1 MDEKHYSAQAAA
13 SDPADGVREESAS
26 SHFLPFDLFEEHEL
40 IEAFGHLPQ
49 EVRPIFAY
57 MHNGMLEVLD
67 VLLQGRDPVEVLQ
80 RELDEPS
87 DVNGLQ
93 IVECRKIRD
102 FLKEDAAAFEARR
115 GGVDMRVQ
123 RDILDNAIIG
133 LNHTIHTASLVS
145 ALDALC
151 RALDKLG
158 LSGEARQ
165 EWHARLEQFGLDES
179 AIVRLIAIREDGAL
193 WNDLEDLLAREQEPP
208 AGLMEML
215 REHFEKN
222 LEVDSVVITAEEILS
237 TARTLSKNGRQ
248 RFAFIHNELLQ
259 AGLKRAQGNVN
270 DWIAALRT
278 NMDDA
283 PAARKAVTGQI
294 LESIKASDA
303 LRKELKNFD
312 PASLPEELD
321 EAVRPL
327 AKAFA
332 KHGDQYPVYIVL
344 AHLVRACCR
353 AQGKDD
359 CELLNVLVRAVGEG
373 TPAFSAGIMVTQLFN
388 LVTDEQ
394 LKRLALSYEAYRREH
409 EDEYGED
416 EEDDYEE
423 ESCFDDAD
431 ALLSDVRSSLAEMD
445 FYRASFIVQATFH
458 AAHELLMDKQLS
470 KTFVKTVDLESGE
483 ERMLR
488 LEMEPAGEFF
498 LGMPQ
503 ARIPEARF
511 QDLFERKDGMS
522 EEEAIGRWLRSIE
535 GLDAALENIDRE
547 DARLLQGALYYLGIL
562 AHYMLELSPK
572 QQKRLSKLIEAPF
585 ESQAFLFSVAAW
597 FADESEYARREHA
610 KYAGESAED

>member
-165 EWHARLEQFGLDES
+165 EWHARLELFGLDES
-179 AIVRLIAIREDGAL
+179 AIERLIAIREDGAL

-259 AGLKRAQGNVN
+259 VGLKRAQGNVN

-278 NMDDA
+278 N
-283 PAARKAVTGQI
+283 I
-294 LESIKASDA
+294 L
-303 LRKELKNFD
+303 NF
-312 PASLPEELD
+312 P
-321 EAVRPL
+321 
-327 AKAFA
+327 
-332 KHGDQYPVYIVL
+332 G
-344 AHLVRACCR
+344 
-353 AQGKDD
+353 
-359 CELLNVLVRAVGEG
+359 
-373 TPAFSAGIMVTQLFN
+373 
-388 LVTDEQ
+388 
-394 LKRLALSYEAYRREH
+394 
-409 EDEYGED
+409 
-416 EEDDYEE
+416 
-423 ESCFDDAD
+423 
-431 ALLSDVRSSLAEMD
+431 
-445 FYRASFIVQATFH
+445 
-458 AAHELLMDKQLS
+458 
-470 KTFVKTVDLESGE
+470 
-483 ERMLR
+483 
-488 LEMEPAGEFF
+488 
-498 LGMPQ
+498 LG
-503 ARIPEARF
+503 
-511 QDLFERKDGMS
+511 
-522 EEEAIGRWLRSIE
+522 
-535 GLDAALENIDRE
+535 
-547 DARLLQGALYYLGIL
+547 
-562 AHYMLELSPK
+562 
-572 QQKRLSKLIEAPF
+572 
-585 ESQAFLFSVAAW
+585 
-597 FADESEYARREHA
+597 
-610 KYAGESAED
+610 

>member
-13 SDPADGVREESAS
+13 SDPADDVREESAS

-294 LESIKASDA
+294 LESINLSSSSYFM
-303 LRKELKNFD
+303 NTCTGYSI
-312 PASLPEELD
+312 PA
-321 EAVRPL
+321 A
-327 AKAFA
+327 
-332 KHGDQYPVYIVL
+332 
-344 AHLVRACCR
+344 
-353 AQGKDD
+353 
-359 CELLNVLVRAVGEG
+359 
-373 TPAFSAGIMVTQLFN
+373 
-388 LVTDEQ
+388 
-394 LKRLALSYEAYRREH
+394 
-409 EDEYGED
+409 
-416 EEDDYEE
+416 
-423 ESCFDDAD
+423 
-431 ALLSDVRSSLAEMD
+431 
-445 FYRASFIVQATFH
+445 
-458 AAHELLMDKQLS
+458 
-470 KTFVKTVDLESGE
+470 
-483 ERMLR
+483 
-488 LEMEPAGEFF
+488 
-498 LGMPQ
+498 
-503 ARIPEARF
+503 
-511 QDLFERKDGMS
+511 
-522 EEEAIGRWLRSIE
+522 
-535 GLDAALENIDRE
+535 
-547 DARLLQGALYYLGIL
+547 
-562 AHYMLELSPK
+562 
-572 QQKRLSKLIEAPF
+572 
-585 ESQAFLFSVAAW
+585 
-597 FADESEYARREHA
+597 
-610 KYAGESAED
+610 